1 MNYTEFTAEGMKVP
15 LKIWNNKGIIPIE
28 GGAIAQMAFV
38 SQLPFV
44 HHHAAL
50 MSDAH
55 AGIGCCVGSVVP
67 TDKAIIPSVVGVDIG
82 CGMVAVRTTLTSNDV
97 AGSGQNIFEALV
109 RAIPAGFSKKGG
121 LGNWS
126 DIPEN
131 VANAWESLKT
141 GYKEIV
147 GKNSRVS
154 SNNAI
159 VQLGTLGSGN
169 HFCELCIDEKDN
181 IWLMLH
187 SGSRGAGN
195 CIGTYFIEKARK
207 EMESRDIRLPNK
219 DLAYLEEGSEY
230 FADYVQAVS
239 WAQEYAFVN
248 RQIMMDN
255 AIAALKKTVKK
266 SFKITEEAINCHHNY
281 ISKETHFDKEVYVS
295 RKGAIRVRKDELGI
309 IPGSMGTKSY
319 IVRGKGNADSF
330 NSCSHGAGRVMSR
343 TAAKQNIS
351 LEDHRKATD
360 GVFCRKDKSVIDES
374 PAAYKDI
381 DQVIEAQKDIIDI
394 VHTLKQVVCIKG

>member
-1 MNYTEFTAEGMKVP
+1 
-15 LKIWNNKGIIPIE
+15 
-28 GGAIAQMAFV
+28 
-38 SQLPFV
+38 
-44 HHHAAL
+44 